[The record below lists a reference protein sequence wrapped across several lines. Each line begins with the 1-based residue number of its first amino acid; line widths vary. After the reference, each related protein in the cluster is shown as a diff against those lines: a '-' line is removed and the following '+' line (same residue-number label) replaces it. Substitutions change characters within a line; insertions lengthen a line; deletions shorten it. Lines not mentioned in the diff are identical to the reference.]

1 MWWLCRG
8 WQAGAGLGDFVRIV
22 ELNKEVEILLEVLRT
37 QTGKSQRQARAE
49 I

>member
-22 ELNKEVEILLEVLRT
+22 ELNKVEILLEVLRT